1 MIQKLLTLM
10 MLQKNTNDHNSNWP
24 RILDHLYRILTTVG
38 SVSGKTNSLFNLIG
52 QQPYIDKMYLYTKYQ
67 FLINKRESTVLKNL
81 NYSKSLVEY
90 ANDMDNIYKNIEK
103 YNLNKKRKI
112 LTVFDDMIADLLS
125 NKKI

>member
-10 MLQKNTNDHNSNWP
+10 MLQINTNEHNSNWP
-24 RILDHLYRILTTVG
+24 RILDHLYRISTTVG
-38 SVSGKTNSLFNLIG
+38 SVSGKTNSLFNIIG
-52 QQPYIDKMYLYTKYQ
+52 QQPYIDKMYLYAKYQ